1 MKKIQIGDFIT
12 FSWQH
17 PHADGVDTI
26 YLHGTVTSASTSDT
40 LHVEDVFNTA
50 GLARYADELD
60 VSVGSVIQAQ
70 KPVSL
75 PLYKGG

>member
-26 YLHGTVTSASTSDT
+26 YLHGTVTGTITSDT
-40 LHVEDVFNTA
+40 LRVEDIYNTA
-50 GLARYADELD
+50 GLARYADELELN
-60 VSVGSVIQAQ
+60 VGSVIQAQ

>member
-17 PHADGVDTI
+17 HHSDGVETI
-26 YLHGTVTSASTSDT
+26 YLFGTVTSASTSDT
-40 LHVEDVFNTA
+40 LHVEDVFTQ
-50 GLARYADELD
+50 GCTRYADELELN
-60 VSVGSVIQAQ
+60 VGSVIQAQ